1 MQGKIAVEEH
11 FAFGGTIDGAEAL
24 HGKSAIWPAL
34 RRRLLDLHDE
44 RIAQMDKLGVELSM
58 LSLNAPVLQA
68 MTNTREAVELARR
81 ANDYVA
87 EQVAKRPDRFAAF
100 AALPMQDP
108 DASAQELTRCV
119 KELGFKGTLIN
130 GFTHREGNAESVV
143 HYDLPEYWPFWE
155 VVESLDVPFYMHPRD
170 PVSSQQKLYAG
181 QPWLLTAA
189 WAFGVETSTHALRL
203 ICSGLFDKYPRLN
216 IVLGHLGEGISFG
229 IWRVDH
235 ATVRDPRGI
244 TIKKKPSEYFRSN
257 FYFSTSGNFHTLSLQ
272 NLIAEVGTDRIM
284 FAADYPYEPM
294 DEAAEWFDNA
304 SINETDR
311 LKIARTNALKLF
323 KLGKNKSCCAH

>member
-11 FAFGGTIDGAEAL
+11 FAFGGTIDGAEVL
-24 HGKSAIWPAL
+24 HGKSAVWPAL

-44 RIAQMDKLGVELSM
+44 RIAQMDKLGIEMSI
-58 LSLNAPVLQA
+58 LSLNAPALQA
-68 MTNTREAVELARR
+68 MTNSREAVELARR

-87 EQVAKRPDRFAAF
+87 EQVGKRPDRFAAF

-108 DASAQELTRCV
+108 EASAMELTRCV
-119 KELGFKGTLIN
+119 KELGFKGTVIN

-143 HYDLPEYWPFWE
+143 HYDLSEYWPFWE
-155 VVESLDVPFYMHPRD
+155 VVEKLDVPFYLHPRD
-170 PVSSQQKLYAG
+170 PVPSQQKLYSG

-203 ICSGLFDKYPRLN
+203 ICSGLFDRYPKLTV
-216 IVLGHLGEGISFG
+216 ILGHLGEGLSFG

-235 ATVRDPRGI
+235 ATTRDPRGI
-244 TIKKKPSEYFRSN
+244 TIEKKPSEYLRSN

-272 NLIAEVGTDRIM
+272 DLILEVGTDRIM

-323 KLGKNKSCCAH
+323 KLGGNKSC